1 MHVRSTLVAVVDDDP
16 SMRHAIERLL
26 RVTGMACVGYESAE
40 TFLAVHADAWPD
52 CAVIDVNLDGA
63 DGLQL
68 QARLKAAAPELPL
81 IIITGRHCAAVRAA
95 ALAQGCV
102 AYMVKPFSG
111 ADLIEAI
118 RRAQTA
124 N

>member
-1 MHVRSTLVAVVDDDP
+1 MQARSTLVAVVDDDP
-16 SMRHAIERLL
+16 SMRRAIERLL
-26 RVTGMACVGYESAE
+26 RASGMACIGYESAE
-40 TFLAVHADAWPD
+40 AFLSRHADALPD
-52 CAVIDVNLDGA
+52 CAVVDVNLDGA

-68 QARLKAAAPELPL
+68 QARLKAAAPSLPV
-81 IIITGRHCAAVRAA
+81 IIITGRHSVAVRAA
-95 ALAQGCV
+95 ARAQGCV

-111 ADLIEAI
+111 AELIEAI